1 MSKMSDALIITGEI
15 NDMVEFHQDDLNTD
29 SEELNAFMAWAIQQ
43 HRSFAM
49 KELGVDDATLNEL
62 LNQEISFQVD
72 CLILSDDDEWH
83 RDYRSIA
90 LALYRYYLI
99 VYKDA
104 KRNELT
110 YEDLEILNGLNEM
123 QVWW

>member
-1 MSKMSDALIITGEI
+1 MSDALIITGEI
-15 NDMVEFHQDDLNTD
+15 NHMVEFHQDDLNTD
-29 SEELNAFMAWAIQQ
+29 SEELNAFMVWAIQQ
-43 HRSFAM
+43 LRAAARTD
-49 KELGVDDATLNEL
+49 LGIDDVTLEVL
-62 LNQEISFQVD
+62 LDQQISFQVD
-72 CLILSDDDEWH
+72 CKIADENYEN
-83 RDYRSIA
+83 DYRSIA

-104 KRNELT
+104 KRKELT

>member
-15 NDMVEFHQDDLNTD
+15 NHMVEFHQDDLNTD
-29 SEELNAFMAWAIQQ
+29 SEELNAFMVWAIQQ
-43 HRSFAM
+43 HRAAAR
-49 KELGVDDATLNEL
+49 KDLGIDDVTLEVL
-62 LNQEISFQVD
+62 LDQQISFQVD
-72 CLILSDDDEWH
+72 CKIADENYEN
-83 RDYRSIA
+83 DYRSIA